1 MKIDRLPFTTKPQN
15 PLNAQG
21 YHSNMN
27 DTKID
32 PFRLSTPLGVRYRL
46 RRNHR
51 PYTREEVSALP
62 RNRTGLYA
70 IWLPSAEEGGEPD
83 DRECIY
89 IGKSE
94 TCIRRRLLDHL
105 RPTEPNPE
113 LRRLLSYL
121 LPLAQFSVAYTAYAS
136 ETDALETSAVHIL
149 HPTANRNKRSP
160 EELYYD

>member
-1 MKIDRLPFTTKPQN
+1 MSD
-15 PLNAQG
+15 A
-21 YHSNMN
+21 
-27 DTKID
+27 KID
-32 PFRLSTPLGVRYRL
+32 PFRLSTPLGTRYRL

-70 IWLPSAEEGGEPD
+70 IWLPSIVIHGSL
-83 DRECIY
+83 ECIY

-105 RPTEPNPE
+105 RPNEPNPE
-113 LRRLLSYL
+113 LRDLLSYL

-136 ETDALETSAVHIL
+136 ETDALETAAVQAL
-149 HPTANRNKRSP
+149 NPTTNRNKRSP
-160 EELYYD
+160 EDSYDY